1 MNAMTGVTGATARA
15 ITRRLPAPVDLLA
28 LYAQLTDHGRRDDTA
43 LIETTAG
50 RSIILDRAAVRIE
63 CRCGEVVLDALTVG
77 GRPVLELVQ
86 RKFADGIVSS
96 SAERLVLRFGRAE
109 ELDAERRL
117 LAASPFD
124 VLRAIANGFHSET
137 PEEPMTVCLVGV
149 IAFDHVDLFEDLT
162 ANAEDPTAFPDFVFW
177 LAESAIV
184 AETRLTPRLI
194 CTSFGLG
201 EEQERQRSHNSAVE
215 HLTELTF
222 RASDV
227 RPLHVQPVTPVEVSV
242 DLDEVAF
249 AAAVTS
255 LKEHILAGDVYQIV
269 PSRTFSASCPDP
281 LSAFAR
287 LRAIDRSPYM
297 FFVSL
302 SEAVLF
308 GASPETSVRVTREAG
323 KPTLEVKP
331 IAGTRPRGGDS
342 DEDDRMEADLR
353 LDAKEAAEHMML
365 VDLARNDVARVS
377 EPGTRHVAQL
387 MGLEKYARVMHLVS
401 SVKGVLATRYDAL
414 HALQACLNVGTL
426 SGAPKL
432 KATELLRRYERTR
445 RGPYG
450 GAVGWLSGEGLMD
463 TGVIIRSAIVR
474 NGTAYVRA
482 GAGIVHDSDPL
493 AEAHETRRK
502 ASAVLSAIAGESV
515 R

>member
-1 MNAMTGVTGATARA
+1 MNAMTEVTGATARA
-15 ITRRLPAPVDLLA
+15 ITRRLPTPCDLLA
-28 LYAQLTDHGRRDDTA
+28 LYAQLTDHGRRPDTA

-63 CRCGEVVLDALTVG
+63 CRGGEVVLDALTVG
-77 GRPVLELVQ
+77 GRPVLELMQ
-86 RKFADGIVSS
+86 AKFADAIASS
-96 SAERLVLRFGRAE
+96 SAERLVLRFDRARE
-109 ELDAERRL
+109 VDAEQRL

-124 VLRAIANGFHSET
+124 VLRAIVNGFRSET
-137 PEEPMTVCLVGV
+137 PEEPMTVCLAGV
-149 IAFDHVDLFEDLT
+149 IAFDHVDLFEDLP
-162 ANAEDPTAFPDFVFW
+162 ANAEDPTGFADFVFW

-184 AETRLTPRLI
+184 AEARLTPRLI

-201 EEQERQRSHNSAVE
+201 EDDKLKRGYNSAVE
-215 HLTELTF
+215 RLTDLTV
-222 RASDV
+222 RSSDV
-227 RPLHVQPVTPVEVSV
+227 RPHAQPGTPVEVSV
-242 DLDEVAF
+242 DQDDETF
-249 AAAVTS
+249 ARAVTS

-269 PSRTFSASCPDP
+269 ASRTFSAPCPAP

-302 SEAVLF
+302 SDAMLF
-308 GASPETSVRVTREAG
+308 GASPETSVRVTCEAG
-323 KPTLEVKP
+323 KPILEVKP
-331 IAGTRPRGGDS
+331 IAGTRPRGSSS

-387 MGLEKYARVMHLVS
+387 MTLEKYARVMHLVS
-401 SVKGVLATRYDAL
+401 SVKGVLAKRFDAL
-414 HALQACLNVGTL
+414 HAMQACLNVGTL

-450 GAVGWLSGEGLMD
+450 GAIGWLSGEGLLD
-463 TGVIIRSAIVR
+463 TGVIIRSAIVKD
-474 NGTAYVRA
+474 GTAYVRA

-502 ASAVLSAIAGESV
+502 ASAVLSAIAGDSA